1 MSVVGGE
8 LGWLGQQLEVTST
21 RRIAGLVGVTPS
33 KSHQRKER
41 VQDPTPNHLSR
52 EGRGPQPVNDGV
64 LWPFGRSRSG
74 IRRLVQ
80 YGVNGRT
87 PIEGLGPK

>member
-52 EGRGPQPVNDGV
+52 EGRGAAASERRCCGPSDDHDQV
-64 LWPFGRSRSG
+64 SG
-74 IRRLVQ
+74 
-80 YGVNGRT
+80 
-87 PIEGLGPK
+87 GLYSTE